1 MKGTLWRKLFRTIV
15 STKGQFFAVLSV
27 IAVGITLYVAMAAVS
42 ENLIHSKALFY
53 AETSFADH
61 FFHVVNA
68 PEGIVE
74 RIKAV
79 KGVLAATVRTQKDVP
94 VLWEGKKR
102 ANLRLT
108 GYPMPDSGE
117 LNRVKVI
124 GGRMFDKYPKL
135 GAVEVLINRQFAEA
149 HKLKP
154 GMDLDVAAEGKRKV
168 LTIVGIAASPEF
180 VYAVRDAAGLL
191 EDPSTFGAAIMPENQ
206 IQELLGRKGSVNQ
219 VLIRFAPGVQKEK
232 IVEEIKEILQPYG
245 LLAEYPQKDQ
255 LSEAILRGELTQL
268 RAFSRFLPTIFLSI
282 ALLMQFIFVGRLVK
296 NQRGQIGLL
305 KALGYS
311 DMSLLFL
318 YGSYAFLATTIGAF
332 VGIVLG
338 YGLASLLIRLYA
350 IFFNLPRLEETLRLG
365 TAGAVAFLSITA
377 GTVAGLAAAWG
388 ITSIRPAESMRPTF
402 PKTTKRSFLEMLPV
416 LWEHLR
422 FQWRMSFR
430 SLSRSR
436 FRAAVTAMGVVFSI
450 ALLVVSLFSK
460 DSMDDLMW
468 RHFSYDRQ
476 YDYLVRITT
485 PVRERE
491 ILNISRIDGVLKAEP
506 FLELPVRIRLGT
518 KTREDVLFAMKPSS
532 SLVRITS
539 REGKDL
545 SLPEEGVLLD
555 WFTAQ
560 RLSAKVGDELEVQ
573 SMLDLG
579 PPRYGSLRIVGIAKR
594 AIGSASA
601 VSLKEANRLLNEQN
615 VVSGAMLKIDPGLS
629 DNVESQLERMVN
641 ISSVLNQEDE
651 RAYFEKTL
659 GYMYYSI
666 GILVLFSSIL
676 GIAIICNSS
685 VIALSERK
693 RTLAALKALG
703 MTNREVA
710 VYLWGENAFLL
721 FWGVILGL
729 PLGKVLSELYAVAVS
744 TDLFSFNVIIYKS
757 TYLLAACGGIIFG
770 AFAWFLALKGVKEL
784 KMIEILKAND

>member
-1 MKGTLWRKLFRTIV
+1 
-15 STKGQFFAVLSV
+15 
-27 IAVGITLYVAMAAVS
+27 
-42 ENLIHSKALFY
+42 
-53 AETSFADH
+53 
-61 FFHVVNA
+61 
-68 PEGIVE
+68 
-74 RIKAV
+74 
-79 KGVLAATVRTQKDVP
+79 
-94 VLWEGKKR
+94 
-102 ANLRLT
+102 
-108 GYPMPDSGE
+108 MPDNGE

-180 VYAVRDAAGLL
+180 VYTVRDAAGLL

-206 IQELLGRKGSVNQ
+206 IQELMGRKGSVNQ
-219 VLIRFAPGVQKEK
+219 VLIRFAPGAQKEEIVQK
-232 IVEEIKEILQPYG
+232 IKEILQPYG

-268 RAFSRFLPTIFLSI
+268 RAFSRFLPTIFLAI
-282 ALLMQFIFVGRLVK
+282 ALLMQFVFVGRLVK
-296 NQRGQIGLL
+296 TQRGQIGLL

-311 DMSLLFL
+311 NISLLFL
-318 YGSYAFLATTIGAF
+318 YGSYAFLATTIGAL
-332 VGIVLG
+332 VGIALG
-338 YGLASLLIRLYA
+338 YGLASLLVRLYA

-377 GTVAGLAAAWG
+377 GTTAGLAAAWG

-402 PKTTKRSFLEMLPV
+402 PKATKRSFLERIPI
-416 LWEHLR
+416 LWNHLGL
-422 FQWRMSFR
+422 QWRMSFR

-436 FRAAVTAMGVVFSI
+436 FRAFVTAMGAIFSI

-460 DSMDDLMW
+460 DSMDDLMR

-476 YDYLVRITT
+476 YDYLVRIIS
-485 PVRERE
+485 PVKEGE
-491 ILNISRIDGVLKAEP
+491 ILNISRIDGVLEAEP
-506 FLELPVRIRLGT
+506 FLELPVRIKLGR
-518 KTREDVLFAMKPSS
+518 KNREDVLLAMEPSP
-532 SLVRITS
+532 SLVRITNQ
-539 REGKDL
+539 EGKEL
-545 SLPEEGVLLD
+545 PLPEEGLLLD

-560 RLSAKVGDELEVQ
+560 KLEAKVGDELQVQ

-579 PPRYGSLRIVGIAKR
+579 PPRYGIFRVEGITKR
-594 AIGSASA
+594 AMGSASM

-615 VVSGAMLKIDPGLS
+615 VVSGVMLKIDPGLS
-629 DNVESQLERMVN
+629 DKVERELERMVN
-641 ISSVLNQEDE
+641 ISSVLNKKDE
-651 RAYFEKTL
+651 RAYFQKNL

-666 GILVLFSSIL
+666 GILVLFSSVL
-676 GIAIICNSS
+676 GFAIIYNSS

-703 MTNREVA
+703 MTNQEVA
-710 VYLWGENAFLL
+710 VYLWGEDGFLL
-721 FWGVILGL
+721 FWGIILGL

-757 TYLLAACGGIIFG
+757 TYFLAACGGIVLGI
-770 AFAWFLALKGVKEL
+770 FAWILALKGVKEL

>member
-1 MKGTLWRKLFRTIV
+1 
-15 STKGQFFAVLSV
+15 
-27 IAVGITLYVAMAAVS
+27 
-42 ENLIHSKALFY
+42 
-53 AETSFADH
+53 
-61 FFHVVNA
+61 
-68 PEGIVE
+68 
-74 RIKAV
+74 
-79 KGVLAATVRTQKDVP
+79 
-94 VLWEGKKR
+94 
-102 ANLRLT
+102 
-108 GYPMPDSGE
+108 
-117 LNRVKVI
+117 
-124 GGRMFDKYPKL
+124 MFDKYPKL

-180 VYAVRDAAGLL
+180 VYTVRDAAGLL

-206 IQELLGRKGSVNQ
+206 IQELMGRKGSVNQ
-219 VLIRFAPGVQKEK
+219 VLIRFAPGAQKEEIVQK
-232 IVEEIKEILQPYG
+232 IKEILQPYG

-268 RAFSRFLPTIFLSI
+268 RAFSRFLPTIFLAI
-282 ALLMQFIFVGRLVK
+282 ALLMQFVFVGRLVK
-296 NQRGQIGLL
+296 TQRGQIGLL

-311 DMSLLFL
+311 NISLLFL

-332 VGIVLG
+332 VGIALG
-338 YGLASLLIRLYA
+338 YGLASLLVRLYA

-377 GTVAGLAAAWG
+377 GTTAGLAAAWG

-402 PKTTKRSFLEMLPV
+402 PKATKRSFLERIPI
-416 LWEHLR
+416 LWNHLGL
-422 FQWRMSFR
+422 QWRMSFR

-436 FRAAVTAMGVVFSI
+436 FRAFVTAMGAIFSI

-460 DSMDDLMW
+460 DSMDDLMR

-476 YDYLVRITT
+476 YDYLVRIIS
-485 PVRERE
+485 PVKEGE
-491 ILNISRIDGVLKAEP
+491 ILNISRIDGVLEAEP
-506 FLELPVRIRLGT
+506 FLELPVRIKLGR
-518 KTREDVLFAMKPSS
+518 KNREDVLLAMEPSP
-532 SLVRITS
+532 SLVRITNQ
-539 REGKDL
+539 EGKEL
-545 SLPEEGVLLD
+545 PLPEEGLLLD

-560 RLSAKVGDELEVQ
+560 KLEAKVGDELQVQ

-579 PPRYGSLRIVGIAKR
+579 PPRYGIFRVEGITKR
-594 AIGSASA
+594 AMGSASM

-615 VVSGAMLKIDPGLS
+615 VVSGVMLKIDPGLS
-629 DNVESQLERMVN
+629 DKVERELERMVN
-641 ISSVLNQEDE
+641 ISSVLNKKDE
-651 RAYFEKTL
+651 RAYFQKNL

-666 GILVLFSSIL
+666 GILVLFSSVL
-676 GIAIICNSS
+676 GFAIIYNSS

-703 MTNREVA
+703 MTNQEVA
-710 VYLWGENAFLL
+710 VYLWGEDGFLL
-721 FWGVILGL
+721 FWGIILGL

-757 TYLLAACGGIIFG
+757 TYFLAACGGIVLGI
-770 AFAWFLALKGVKEL
+770 FAWILALKGVKEL

>member
-1 MKGTLWRKLFRTIV
+1 
-15 STKGQFFAVLSV
+15 
-27 IAVGITLYVAMAAVS
+27 
-42 ENLIHSKALFY
+42 
-53 AETSFADH
+53 
-61 FFHVVNA
+61 
-68 PEGIVE
+68 
-74 RIKAV
+74 
-79 KGVLAATVRTQKDVP
+79 
-94 VLWEGKKR
+94 
-102 ANLRLT
+102 
-108 GYPMPDSGE
+108 
-117 LNRVKVI
+117 
-124 GGRMFDKYPKL
+124 MFDKYPKL

-180 VYAVRDAAGLL
+180 VYTVRDAAGLL

-206 IQELLGRKGSVNQ
+206 IQELMGRKGSVNQ
-219 VLIRFAPGVQKEK
+219 VLIRFAPGAQKEEIVQK
-232 IVEEIKEILQPYG
+232 IKEILQPYG

-268 RAFSRFLPTIFLSI
+268 RAFSRFLPTIFLAI
-282 ALLMQFIFVGRLVK
+282 ALLMQFVFVGRLVK
-296 NQRGQIGLL
+296 TQRGQIGLL

-311 DMSLLFL
+311 NISLLFL
-318 YGSYAFLATTIGAF
+318 YGSYAFLATTIGAL
-332 VGIVLG
+332 VGIALG
-338 YGLASLLIRLYA
+338 YGLASLLVRLYA

-377 GTVAGLAAAWG
+377 GTTAGLAAAWG

-402 PKTTKRSFLEMLPV
+402 PKATKRSFLERIPI
-416 LWEHLR
+416 LWNHLGL
-422 FQWRMSFR
+422 QWRMSFR

-436 FRAAVTAMGVVFSI
+436 LRAFVTAMGAIFSI

-460 DSMDDLMW
+460 DSMDDLMR

-476 YDYLVRITT
+476 YDYLVRIIS
-485 PVRERE
+485 PVKEGE
-491 ILNISRIDGVLKAEP
+491 ILNISRIDGVLEAEP
-506 FLELPVRIRLGT
+506 FLELPVRIKLGR
-518 KTREDVLFAMKPSS
+518 KNREDVLLAMEPSP
-532 SLVRITS
+532 SLVRITNQ
-539 REGKDL
+539 EGKEL
-545 SLPEEGVLLD
+545 PLPEEGLLLD

-560 RLSAKVGDELEVQ
+560 KLEAKVGDELQVQ

-579 PPRYGSLRIVGIAKR
+579 PPRYGIFRVEGITKR
-594 AIGSASA
+594 AMGSASM

-615 VVSGAMLKIDPGLS
+615 VVSGVMLKIDPGLS
-629 DNVESQLERMVN
+629 DKVERELERMVN
-641 ISSVLNQEDE
+641 ISSVLNKKDE
-651 RAYFEKTL
+651 RAYFQKNL

-666 GILVLFSSIL
+666 GILVLFSSVL
-676 GIAIICNSS
+676 GFAIIYNSS

-703 MTNREVA
+703 MTNQEVA
-710 VYLWGENAFLL
+710 VYLWGEDGFLL
-721 FWGVILGL
+721 FWGIILGL

-757 TYLLAACGGIIFG
+757 TYFLAACGGIVLGI
-770 AFAWFLALKGVKEL
+770 FAWILALKGVKEL

>member
-1 MKGTLWRKLFRTIV
+1 MRTLWRKLFRTIV

-27 IAVGITLYVAMAAVS
+27 IAVGITLYVAMTAVS
-42 ENLIHSKALFY
+42 ENLIHSKDLFY

-68 PEGIVE
+68 PEGIGE

-79 KGVLAATVRTQKDVP
+79 KGVLAATARTQKDVP

-108 GYPMPDSGE
+108 GYPMPDNGE

-180 VYAVRDAAGLL
+180 VYTVRDAAGLL

-206 IQELLGRKGSVNQ
+206 IQELLDRKGSVNQ
-219 VLIRFAPGVQKEK
+219 VLIRFAPGAQKEEIVQK
-232 IVEEIKEILQPYG
+232 IKEILQPYG

-268 RAFSRFLPTIFLSI
+268 RAFSRFLPTIFLAI
-282 ALLMQFIFVGRLVK
+282 ALLMQFVFVGRLVK
-296 NQRGQIGLL
+296 TQRGQIGLL

-311 DMSLLFL
+311 NISLLFL

-332 VGIVLG
+332 VGIALG
-338 YGLASLLIRLYA
+338 YGLASLLVRLYS

-377 GTVAGLAAAWG
+377 GTTAGLAAAWG

-402 PKTTKRSFLEMLPV
+402 PKATKRSFLERIPI
-416 LWEHLR
+416 LWNHLGL
-422 FQWRMSFR
+422 QWRMSFR

-436 FRAAVTAMGVVFSI
+436 LRAFVTAMGAIFSI

-460 DSMDDLMW
+460 DSMDDLMR

-476 YDYLVRITT
+476 YDYLVRIIS
-485 PVRERE
+485 PVKEGE
-491 ILNISRIDGVLKAEP
+491 ILNISRIDGVLEAEP
-506 FLELPVRIRLGT
+506 FLELPVRIKLGR
-518 KTREDVLFAMKPSS
+518 KNREDVLLAMEPSP
-532 SLVRITS
+532 SLVRITNQ
-539 REGKDL
+539 EGKEL
-545 SLPEEGVLLD
+545 PLPEEGLLLD

-560 RLSAKVGDELEVQ
+560 KLEAKVGDELQVQ

-579 PPRYGSLRIVGIAKR
+579 PPRYGIFRVEGITKR
-594 AIGSASA
+594 AMGSASM

-615 VVSGAMLKIDPGLS
+615 VVSGVMLKIDPGLS
-629 DNVESQLERMVN
+629 DKVERELERMVN
-641 ISSVLNQEDE
+641 ISSVLNKKDE
-651 RAYFEKTL
+651 RAYFQKNL

-666 GILVLFSSIL
+666 GILVLFSSVL
-676 GIAIICNSS
+676 GFAIIYNSS

-703 MTNREVA
+703 MTNQEVA
-710 VYLWGENAFLL
+710 VYLWGEDGFLL
-721 FWGVILGL
+721 LWGIILGL

-757 TYLLAACGGIIFG
+757 TYFLAACGGIVLGI
-770 AFAWFLALKGVKEL
+770 FAWILALKGVKEL
-784 KMIEILKAND
+784 EMIEILKAND